1 VFFCCFNKF
10 VDHGGR
16 RGNVA
21 QALAGWR
28 HLVASHEALDVLHQ
42 ASYRRIHMVIE
53 MASVRL
59 VFFVLSILLLATTIS

>member
-1 VFFCCFNKF
+1 VFLCCFNKF

-53 MASVRL
+53 MASV
-59 VFFVLSILLLATTIS
+59 